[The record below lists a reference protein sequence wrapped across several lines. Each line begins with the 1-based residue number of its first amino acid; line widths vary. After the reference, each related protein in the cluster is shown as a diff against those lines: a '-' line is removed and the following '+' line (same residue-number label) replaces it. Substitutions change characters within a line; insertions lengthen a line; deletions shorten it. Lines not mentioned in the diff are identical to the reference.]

1 MVVTTTPAAA
11 ATPAAPRL
19 IRTGIIVLILAAI
32 LTATAYAFGYRVNLQ
47 TGSVPVPTAAATPEQ
62 VVIAYIDAYN
72 YRDFTTMAAVYPS
85 AQAAYSRTRAMG
97 TMRDVQITKSSPA
110 TAADLSGKFP
120 TAGHDYYTVQVTLD
134 YTGLT
139 GSDLAYQPGPNG
151 WTYWLERTTPGEPW
165 TIIDSGN
172 G

>member
-19 IRTGIIVLILAAI
+19 IRTGIIMLLLAAVF
-32 LTATAYAFGYRVNLQ
+32 TAAAYAFGYRVNLQ

-62 VVIAYIDAYN
+62 VVTTYIDAYN
-72 YRDFTTMAAVYPS
+72 HRDFTTMAAIYPS

-97 TMRDVQITKSSPA
+97 TMRNVQITRSSPA
-110 TAADLSGKFP
+110 TEADLAGMFP
-120 TAGHDYYTVQVTLD
+120 AAGHDYYTVQVTLD
-134 YTGLT
+134 HAGLT
-139 GSDLAYQPGPNG
+139 GSDLAYQAGPTS
-151 WTYWLERTTPGEPW
+151 WTYWLERTPGEPW